1 MPALPESLGVK
12 GAVFADAATLF
23 GVNDSVAAAVP
34 AANQASFDM
43 RWRASVGAG
52 VIWASPFG
60 PIRIDYA
67 IPVLKEDTDIVQNL
81 NFGMSAKF

>member
-1 MPALPESLGVK
+1 
-12 GAVFADAATLF
+12 
-23 GVNDSVAAAVP
+23 
-34 AANQASFDM
+34 M

-67 IPVLKEDTDIVQNL
+67 IPVLKEDTDVVQNL